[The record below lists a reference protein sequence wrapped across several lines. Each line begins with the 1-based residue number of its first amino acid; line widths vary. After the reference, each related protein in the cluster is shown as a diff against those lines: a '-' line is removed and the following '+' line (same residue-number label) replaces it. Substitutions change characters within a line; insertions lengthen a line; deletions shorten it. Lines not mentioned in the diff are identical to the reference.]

1 MYETDM
7 ISKNIMSA
15 TQRWKDITPI
25 EYIKINKEV
34 IAIKDNFVSII
45 LRLHQSIKPFNI
57 EINKKNDLLCS
68 IIYKSLYKLN
78 LKYTI
83 DIIIL
88 DQHDEFKYNYI
99 YIANKIIHGMSILLD
114 LNIKVLFI
122 SKSNK
127 EHKKNPTIHEL
138 EILGNYFFMVKKHE
152 ILYIEGFNYFEY
164 EYIYF
169 DE

>member
-7 ISKNIMSA
+7 ISKNIMLA

-127 EHKKNPTIHEL
+127 EHIKNPTIHEL

>member
-57 EINKKNDLLCS
+57 EINKKMT
-68 IIYKSLYKLN
+68 YYV
-78 LKYTI
+78 
-83 DIIIL
+83 
-88 DQHDEFKYNYI
+88 
-99 YIANKIIHGMSILLD
+99 
-114 LNIKVLFI
+114 VLFI
-122 SKSNK
+122 N
-127 EHKKNPTIHEL
+127 HYTN
-138 EILGNYFFMVKKHE
+138 
-152 ILYIEGFNYFEY
+152 
-164 EYIYF
+164 
-169 DE
+169 

>member
-122 SKSNK
+122 SESNK
-127 EHKKNPTIHEL
+127 EHIKNPTIHEL

>member
-127 EHKKNPTIHEL
+127 EHIKNPTIHEL

>member
-127 EHKKNPTIHEL
+127 EHIKNPTIHEL

-164 EYIYF
+164 QYIYF